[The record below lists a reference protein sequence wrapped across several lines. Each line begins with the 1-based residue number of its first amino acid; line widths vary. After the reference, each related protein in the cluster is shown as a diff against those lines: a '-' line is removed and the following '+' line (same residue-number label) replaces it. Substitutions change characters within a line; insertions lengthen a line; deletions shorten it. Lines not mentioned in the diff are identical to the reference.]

1 MAKRLETVGGR
12 NYLFCVGFEVDGGIF
27 RKLESSWLS
36 GIFLFPCKSLRAW
49 EDDTEKEGGCVSGRA
64 FAWYPL
70 GKNDS
75 MSERAIVRA
84 ASALDQ
90 AFMVS
95 FWYPCLFKLRVFDSL
110 PYWWGKMTFKPMI
123 KDII

>member
-27 RKLESSWLS
+27 RKLESSCLS

-75 MSERAIVRA
+75 MNERAIVRA

-95 FWYPCLFKLRVFDSL
+95 TGIPACSNW
-110 PYWWGKMTFKPMI
+110 
-123 KDII
+123 

>member
-27 RKLESSWLS
+27 RKLESSCLS

-75 MSERAIVRA
+75 MSERAIVIA

>member
-27 RKLESSWLS
+27 RKLESSCLS

-84 ASALDQ
+84 DSALDQ